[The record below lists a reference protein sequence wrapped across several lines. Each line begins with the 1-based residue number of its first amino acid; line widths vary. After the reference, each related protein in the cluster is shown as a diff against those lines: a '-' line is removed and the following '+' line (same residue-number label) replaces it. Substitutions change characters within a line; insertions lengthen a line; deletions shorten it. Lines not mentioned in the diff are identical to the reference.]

1 MPTPQVPVAP
11 VAPQHPTAAPIAGG
25 GVLPPHVGVQQP
37 AYAAPVPVS
46 VGART
51 APQSSAAPV
60 VADMPVSW
68 PVPTKMQ
75 QKHSTTTSVAG
86 ANQAIQELSVGG
98 SASVAGEP
106 MPAADLNSVRNTLTM
121 LLEASA
127 QDGNVRK
134 KEDNSK
140 RLEDLYSKLATG
152 QVKTVAAQKVLELV
166 RKVDAQD
173 YVAVG
178 KIAQELFT
186 CDWEQNKFW
195 LQGIKRLLPAR

>member
-1 MPTPQVPVAP
+1 MGAPCGGPCPGQYNVPTPQVPVAP

-86 ANQAIQELSVGG
+86 AN
-98 SASVAGEP
+98 
-106 MPAADLNSVRNTLTM
+106 
-121 LLEASA
+121 
-127 QDGNVRK
+127 
-134 KEDNSK
+134 
-140 RLEDLYSKLATG
+140 
-152 QVKTVAAQKVLELV
+152 
-166 RKVDAQD
+166 
-173 YVAVG
+173 
-178 KIAQELFT
+178 
-186 CDWEQNKFW
+186 
-195 LQGIKRLLPAR
+195 